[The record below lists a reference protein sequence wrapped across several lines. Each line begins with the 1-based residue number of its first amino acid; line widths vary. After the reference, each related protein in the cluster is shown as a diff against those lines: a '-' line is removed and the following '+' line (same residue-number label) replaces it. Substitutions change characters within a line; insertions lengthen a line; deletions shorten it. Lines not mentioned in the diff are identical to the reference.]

1 MRSTSPL
8 PTDKQPTDD
17 RTTAARIRD
26 AAIECFAE
34 HGVAGTTARKV
45 AETADVS
52 PGLVIHHFGSMV
64 GLRSACDEY
73 VVAVI
78 QHQKQE
84 VMTAGPNLDVLAA
97 LRRPGL
103 GPLMGYLARVLT
115 DDSREVADLVDGLVD
130 DAEGYIEQGVE
141 SGMLKPSDHPRSRAV
156 LLTIW
161 GLGALVLH
169 EHLDRLLGVDL
180 TDPDVL
186 TSPSIADYAA
196 PMYEMYGMG
205 LFTEDF
211 AVHALDA
218 LDAMAN
224 TESATQPPSTKE
236 SEGSSTVQS
245 EGTP

>member
-1 MRSTSPL
+1 MRSTSSSK
-8 PTDKQPTDD
+8 DGNQPSDD

-45 AETADVS
+45 AEIAGVS
-52 PGLVIHHFGSMV
+52 PGLVIHHFGSMA
-64 GLRSACDEY
+64 GLRAACDTY
-73 VVAVI
+73 VVAAI

-84 VMTAGPNLDVLAA
+84 VMTSGPNLDVLAS
-97 LRRPGL
+97 LRRPEL
-103 GPLMGYLARVLT
+103 GPLMGYLARVLA
-115 DDSREVADLVDGLVD
+115 DDSPEVANLVDGLVH

-141 SGMLKPSDHPRSRAV
+141 SGMIKPTQDPRSRAV

-180 TDPDVL
+180 TDPEIL
-186 TSPSIADYAA
+186 KSPSIASYAG
-196 PMYEMYGMG
+196 PIYEMYGKG
-205 LFTEDF
+205 LSTEEF
-211 AVHALDA
+211 ATQALDA

-224 TESATQPPSTKE
+224 TESIAQPLSPKE
-236 SEGSSTVQS
+236 SEASATVQE